1 MNVGE
6 SVQPGHGLTI
16 TLTSTLPFAEYSL
29 RKMTLTSVSS
39 YEYLPQTSTCVLS
52 LTIMLVFHSEVFLV
66 IYTPIILCLQSLMSQ
81 VLQSMENISVMIIC
95 RKNT

>member
-16 TLTSTLPFAEYSL
+16 TLNSTLPFAEYSL

-39 YEYLPQTSTCVLS
+39 YEYFPQTSTCGLS
-52 LTIMLVFHSEVFLV
+52 IIIMLIFS
-66 IYTPIILCLQSLMSQ
+66 
-81 VLQSMENISVMIIC
+81 
-95 RKNT
+95 